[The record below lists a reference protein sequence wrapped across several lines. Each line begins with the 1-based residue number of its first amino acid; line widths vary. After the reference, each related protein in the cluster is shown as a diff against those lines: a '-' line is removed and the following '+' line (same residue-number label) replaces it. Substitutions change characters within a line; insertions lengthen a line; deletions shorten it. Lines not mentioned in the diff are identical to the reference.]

1 MKTDSQLQR
10 DVMDELIWEP
20 RVDHAHI
27 GVAAK
32 DGVVTLS
39 GFVSNYAQKM
49 AAEKATKRVQGV
61 HAIAEDI
68 QVRFASD
75 PKTSDAE
82 IAERILD
89 LFKWDVTLP
98 EDKISVKVERN
109 WVTLTG
115 KTDWNYQ
122 KEAARR
128 VAGRISG
135 VLGVTNLIEVD
146 QQPSPANVRD
156 LIMAAVKRASDT
168 DANSIRVTTE
178 GHKVTLSG
186 KVHGWYERQIA
197 ERAAWAAPGVT
208 RVEDNIIVV

>member
-10 DVMDELIWEP
+10 DVMDELVWEP

-49 AAEKATKRVQGV
+49 AAEKAAKRVQGV
-61 HAIAEDI
+61 HAIAEEI

-89 LFKWDVTLP
+89 LFKWDVTIP
-98 EDKISVKVERN
+98 HDKIEVKVERN
-109 WVTLTG
+109 WVTLSG
-115 KTDWNYQ
+115 NVDWNYQ
-122 KEAARR
+122 KDAAKRA
-128 VAGRISG
+128 AGRISG
-135 VLGVTNLIEVD
+135 VLGVTNLIDVR
-146 QQPSPANVRD
+146 QAPSPANVRD
-156 LIMAAVKRASDT
+156 LIMAAVKRVSDA
-168 DANSIRVTTE
+168 DANSIRVVAE

-186 KVHGWYERQIA
+186 QVHGWYERQVA

-208 RVEDNIIVV
+208 RVEDNIVVV

>member
-49 AAEKATKRVQGV
+49 AAEKAAKRVQGV
-61 HAIAEDI
+61 RAIAEEI

-89 LFKWDVTLP
+89 LFKWDVTIP
-98 EDKISVKVERN
+98 DDKISVKVERN

-122 KEAARR
+122 KEAAKRA
-128 VAGRISG
+128 AGRISG
-135 VLGVTNLIEVD
+135 VLGVTNLIDVD
-146 QQPSPANVRD
+146 QQPSPANVRE
-156 LIMAAVKRASDT
+156 LIMAAVKRASDA

-186 KVHGWYERQIA
+186 KVHGWYERQVA

-208 RVEDNIIVV
+208 RVEDNIVVV

>member
-10 DVMDELIWEP
+10 DVMDELVWEP

-61 HAIAEDI
+61 RAIAEEI

-89 LFKWDVTLP
+89 LFKWDVTIP
-98 EDKISVKVERN
+98 DDKISVKVERN

-128 VAGRISG
+128 AAGRISG

-146 QQPSPANVRD
+146 QQPSPSNVRD
-156 LIMAAVKRASDT
+156 LIMAAVKRASDV

-208 RVEDNIIVV
+208 RVEDNIVVV

>member
-1 MKTDSQLQR
+1 MMKTDSQLQR
-10 DVMDELIWEP
+10 DVMDELVWEP

-49 AAEKATKRVQGV
+49 AAEKAAKRVQGV
-61 HAIAEDI
+61 RAIAEEI

-89 LFKWDVTLP
+89 LFKWDVTIP
-98 EDKISVKVERN
+98 DDKISVKVERN
-109 WVTLTG
+109 WVTLSG

-122 KEAARR
+122 KDAAKRA
-128 VAGRISG
+128 AGRI
-135 VLGVTNLIEVD
+135 
-146 QQPSPANVRD
+146 
-156 LIMAAVKRASDT
+156 
-168 DANSIRVTTE
+168 
-178 GHKVTLSG
+178 
-186 KVHGWYERQIA
+186 
-197 ERAAWAAPGVT
+197 
-208 RVEDNIIVV
+208 